1 MKELVV
7 NELAKFAKMRNTAV
21 KKDADYHVV
30 DYMAERQR
38 KEAQRKAKYD
48 NSGKKYYEAKARRRN
63 LQEADD
69 DKEGSDSADTSTV

>member
-1 MKELVV
+1 MKELTV

-38 KEAQRKAKYD
+38 KEAQRKAKYN

-69 DKEGSDSADTSTV
+69 DEEGSDSTDTSTV